1 MCWRIV
7 WCALIGLALCTGAK
21 GQAQVSVTGRVLPA
35 WQLEVVSASGDT
47 HYNVSAHAVSRE
59 EVTLVVQRRTSG
71 AAPAASLPLL
81 LALRTNAPA
90 FSLLGSVRESGLEV
104 RLLTGTGRASGT
116 GQYVAP
122 EAVGGLQVNPEALLG
137 TDERVLARGT
147 RISMG
152 GNFRSPD
159 NALVL
164 PIRISLPQAEARQE
178 EIRVNLRIGT

>member
-1 MCWRIV
+1 
-7 WCALIGLALCTGAK
+7 
-21 GQAQVSVTGRVLPA
+21 
-35 WQLEVVSASGDT
+35 
-47 HYNVSAHAVSRE
+47 
-59 EVTLVVQRRTSG
+59 
-71 AAPAASLPLL
+71 
-81 LALRTNAPA
+81 
-90 FSLLGSVRESGLEV
+90 
-104 RLLTGTGRASGT
+104 
-116 GQYVAP
+116 
-122 EAVGGLQVNPEALLG
+122 VGGLHVNPEALLG